1 MQPEHNCRKA
11 LGSVLCQNCS
21 LLAKAS
27 GTDSYLLERRL
38 GHQSQPYFQR
48 YTNPHEA
55 APSLYLLDSARKRSS
70 VDRRRSARV
79 QNGKLGLL
87 NQFLKTLAIEG
98 QFWLVNPDI
107 AVFSFNRAGYA
118 AAMAFGLFL
127 VIAFVT
133 LIHWRASK
141 L

>member
-1 MQPEHNCRKA
+1 M
-11 LGSVLCQNCS
+11 
-21 LLAKAS
+21 
-27 GTDSYLLERRL
+27 
-38 GHQSQPYFQR
+38 
-48 YTNPHEA
+48 
-55 APSLYLLDSARKRSS
+55 DSARKRSS

-87 NQFLKTLAIEG
+87 KQFLKTLAIEG
-98 QFWLVNPDI
+98 QSWLVNPDI

-118 AAMAFGLFL
+118 AAMAFGLFF

-133 LIHWRASK
+133 LIQWRASK